1 MERYESESG
10 GVWNLPELRAAGP
23 PSGRGP
29 VERIPLHQ
37 GRGSTVNLVRVLAPH
52 GVPTEMHR
60 EHDEIMHILEGEGE
74 FRIGDRVV
82 PVKPGDVIVA
92 PAGTPHGAK
101 TGGLVL
107 LSVFAPG
114 QDMTNFDRVLVE
126 E

>member
-1 MERYESESG
+1 MERSRSESG
-10 GVWNLPELRAAGP
+10 GVWSLSELRAAGP
-23 PSGRGP
+23 PAGGGP

-82 PVKPGDVIVA
+82 RVKPGDVVIA
-92 PAGTPHGAK
+92 PAGTHHGAK

-107 LSVFAPG
+107 LSIFAPG
-114 QDMTNFDRVLVE
+114 QDPENWDRVAVE